1 MDRHLKLNQ
10 KFYDQID
17 KIKSKTMRYRSHL
30 ERSKSHLE
38 IARTISKED
47 IFDRLGALKEN
58 PSPKDVIYLFRNLL
72 NSGVWISR
80 STYKYISASI
90 NYTEKGD
97 NQVLNED
104 EIEIIKAISEG
115 RELENYSEEE
125 IFRVIF
131 NEMEYS
137 HYFPDHE
144 SLLQVPKTDITIV
157 LVSGVFNEL
166 FSTAAFERAAI
177 HMHKKYGIK
186 FYAPEVNGFKSSKY
200 NSKLL
205 ERQLSK
211 YISENKDETLWLV
224 AFSKGGLDSLHF
236 LAQNNSFAK
245 EHIVGLSTIAS
256 PIMGSD
262 HLNHT
267 LFKVLNG
274 VHHFSK
280 TRVYQILSQ
289 KNDIMAREFQKSIS
303 STYQRPWLRKN
314 YENLPKDIFYTAL
327 GFKSEWYESH
337 FWMILTKILFQ
348 SSSKNDGV
356 VDTTNS
362 LFPKY
367 FEEAHNLGIHEG
379 HHLVG
384 TRSSFFCQEALIE
397 SLLIFVNYKK
407 LLK

>member
-1 MDRHLKLNQ
+1 M
-10 KFYDQID
+10 
-17 KIKSKTMRYRSHL
+17 
-30 ERSKSHLE
+30 RSKSHLE
-38 IARTISKED
+38 VARTISKED
-47 IFDRLGALKEN
+47 IFERLGALKEN

-80 STYKYISASI
+80 STYKYISSTI

-97 NQVLNED
+97 KQILGKD
-104 EIEIIKAISEG
+104 ELKIIEAISKG
-115 RELENYSEEE
+115 SELKDYSDEE

-144 SLLQVPKTDITIV
+144 SLLHVPKTDITIV

-177 HMHKKYGIK
+177 HMNKKYGIK
-186 FYAPEVNGFKSSKY
+186 FFAPEVNGFKSSKY
-200 NSKLL
+200 NCKLL

-211 YISENKDETLWLV
+211 YMNENQGEKLWLV
-224 AFSKGGLDSLHF
+224 SFSKGGLDSLHF
-236 LAQNNSFAK
+236 LAENNAFA
-245 EHIVGLSTIAS
+245 EDNIVGLSTIAS

-289 KNDIMAREFQKSIS
+289 KNDIMAREFQRSIS
-303 STYQRPWLRKN
+303 STYQRPWLRNN
-314 YENLPKDIFYTAL
+314 YEKLPKSIFYTAL
-327 GFKSEWYESH
+327 GFESEWYESH

-348 SSSKNDGV
+348 SNSKNDGV
-356 VDTTNS
+356 VDTDNS

-367 FEEAHNLGIHEG
+367 FKESINLGIHEG

-384 TRSSFFCQEALIE
+384 TRSSFYCQEALIE
-397 SLLIFVNYKK
+397 SLLIYIKYKK
-407 LLK
+407 LI